1 MALPDSS
8 QDVNNKIAQEPAQP
22 SIWQLIKEDWS
33 YNRKDWRYA
42 GFRALAVYRFGEWVY
57 GLRSKIAHRV
67 LRKIYGALF
76 RYVRNHYGIEIV
88 RGAKI
93 GRCVVIGHHFGVV
106 IGANTEIGDRCLIRH
121 NVTIGA
127 VSNDQT
133 KLKPKIGEG
142 VQIGAGAQII
152 GNVTV
157 GEGARIG
164 SNAVVT
170 TDIPAHAIVFVE
182 KPKIILLPEAM
193 RKARAGIRH
202 ADKQI
207 GLDRAGKV

>member
-1 MALPDSS
+1 MALTDSS
-8 QDVNNKIAQEPAQP
+8 QDANTKIGQNPSQL
-22 SIWQLIKEDWS
+22 SIWQLIKEDWA

-57 GLRSKIAHRV
+57 GLRSKTAQRL
-67 LRKIYGALF
+67 LRKIYGVLF
-76 RYVRNHYGIEIV
+76 RYVRNHYGTEIA

-93 GRCVVIGHHFGVV
+93 GRRVVIGHHFGVV
-106 IGANTEIGDRCLIRH
+106 IGANVEIGDRCLIRH

-127 VSNDQT
+127 ASNEQT
-133 KLKPKIGEG
+133 KLKPKIGPG
-142 VQIGAGAQII
+142 VNIGAGAQII
-152 GNVTV
+152 GNITV

-170 TDIPAHAIVFVE
+170 TDVPPHAIVFVE
-182 KPKIILLPEAM
+182 KPKIIQLPEAM
-193 RKARAGIRH
+193 RKARAGIRS

-207 GLDRAGKV
+207 GLERAGKV